1 MGERDIHQK
10 KRVSIG
16 VQKEIEQILSEINQE
31 DIKIKDKKQLIE
43 QLQNELAEALQEL
56 EEFKNDNMTKDEELQ
71 ELET

>member
-1 MGERDIHQK
+1 MWERDIHQK

-43 QLQNELAEALQEL
+43 QLQNELAEA
-56 EEFKNDNMTKDEELQ
+56 
-71 ELET
+71 